1 MDTHG
6 SHRPAVTVA
15 DIVTYQTH
23 SSKAIQRYA
32 AAPPATPT
40 MATELPVV
48 ATLDPSVA
56 PMVLPEIDARR
67 SNAMRTRG

>member
-23 SSKAIQRYA
+23 SSKAIHQSNPPVCSGA
-32 AAPPATPT
+32 ARNTHHGNGIAGRG
-40 MATELPVV
+40 
-48 ATLDPSVA
+48 
-56 PMVLPEIDARR
+56 DARSIGGTDGFAR
-67 SNAMRTRG
+67 N